1 MPNSMESLQFLTEAQ
16 VLELRA
22 RFGSPIY
29 VYDEAT
35 LRAQARKALDFP
47 NAYGLQVRYAMK
59 ALPTGAILR
68 LFNSMGIH
76 VDASSGFEARRALAA
91 GIAPEQIQITAQ
103 QMPDDLESLLDLGV
117 LFNCCSLH
125 QLDTYGRLR
134 PGTDAS
140 VRINPGL
147 GSGHSNRTN
156 TGGPSASYGI
166 WHEHL
171 DEVFATAKRHGLR
184 IARMHTHIGSGADPE
199 MWNRCAIL
207 SLGVAA
213 QLAEVKL
220 ISLGGGFKVA
230 RVDGEVSADLD
241 VIGKRIAADVEEFH
255 SRHNRKLKIE
265 IEPGTFLVANAGAVI
280 CTVIDVVDT
289 GHAGYSFIKVDSG
302 MTDNP
307 RPAMYGAQHPLT
319 LVAVETG
326 VEPGGRPERD
336 YVVAGHCCESGDILT
351 PEPGNPEGIRPR
363 ALKEARI
370 GDALVMGG
378 VGAYCSAMACK
389 NYNSFP
395 ESAEVLLTENGPV
408 VIRERQL
415 LEHIIQNE
423 RY

>member
-59 ALPTGAILR
+59 ALPTAAILR

-213 QLAEVKL
+213 QLAEVEL

-241 VIGKRIAADVEEFH
+241 VIGRRIAADVEEFH

-280 CTVIDVVDT
+280 CTVIDMVDT
-289 GHAGYSFIKVDSG
+289 GPAGYLFIKVDSG
-302 MTDNP
+302 MTENP

-319 LVAVETG
+319 LVPVETG
-326 VEPGGRPERD
+326 VEPGERPERD
-336 YVVAGHCCESGDILT
+336 YIVAGHCCESGDILT
-351 PEPGNPEGIRPR
+351 PAPGNPEDIRPR
-363 ALKEARI
+363 PLKEARI

-378 VGAYCSAMACK
+378 AGAYCSGMACK

-395 ESAEVLLTENGPV
+395 ESAEVLLTETGPV
-408 VIRERQL
+408 VIRERQS

>member
-35 LRAQARKALDFP
+35 LRAQARKSLGFP
-47 NAYGLQVRYAMK
+47 NAYGLRVRYAMK

-103 QMPDDLESLLDLGV
+103 EMPADLESLLDLGV

-125 QLDTYGRLR
+125 QLEAYGRLR
-134 PGTDAS
+134 PGADAC

-147 GSGHSNRTN
+147 GSGHTNRTN

-184 IARMHTHIGSGADPE
+184 IARMHAHIGSGADPE
-199 MWNRCAIL
+199 MWNRCAVL

-213 QLAEVKL
+213 QMAEVEL

-241 VIGKRIAADVEEFH
+241 VIGKRIAADEEEFH

-289 GHAGYSFIKVDSG
+289 GPAGYSFIKVDSG
-302 MTDNP
+302 MTENP
-307 RPAMYGAQHPLT
+307 RPAMYGAQHPLA
-319 LVAVETG
+319 LVP
-326 VEPGGRPERD
+326 VEPGERPERD

-378 VGAYCSAMACK
+378 VGAYCSGMACK

>member
-1 MPNSMESLQFLTEAQ
+1 MPNSMDSLQFLTEAQ

-22 RFGSPIY
+22 RFGSPVY

-35 LRAQARKALDFP
+35 LRAQARIALGFP
-47 NAYGLQVRYAMK
+47 NAYGLRVRYAMK
-59 ALPTGAILR
+59 ALPTAAILR

-76 VDASSGFEARRALAA
+76 IDASSGFEARRALAA
-91 GIAPEQIQITAQ
+91 GIPPERIQITAQ
-103 QMPDDLESLLDLGV
+103 EMPADLESLLDLGV

-134 PGTDAS
+134 PGTDAC

-147 GSGHSNRTN
+147 GSGHTNRTN

-166 WHEHL
+166 WHEYL
-171 DEVFATAKRHGLR
+171 DEAVATAKRHGLR
-184 IARMHTHIGSGADPE
+184 MARMHTHIGSGADPD

-213 QLAEVKL
+213 QLPEVES

-230 RVDGEVSADLD
+230 RVDSEISADLD
-241 VIGKRIAADVEEFH
+241 VIGKRIAADVAEFH
-255 SRHNRKLKIE
+255 SRHNRKLKLE

-289 GHAGYSFIKVDSG
+289 GPAGYLFIKVDSG
-302 MTDNP
+302 MTENP

-319 LVAVETG
+319 LVAVE
-326 VEPGGRPERD
+326 PGERPERE

-351 PEPGNPEGIRPR
+351 PAPGNPEGIRPR
-363 ALKEARI
+363 PLKEARI

-378 VGAYCSAMACK
+378 AGAYCSGMACK
-389 NYNSFP
+389 NYNSFL
-395 ESAEVLLTENGPV
+395 ESAEVLLTGNGPV